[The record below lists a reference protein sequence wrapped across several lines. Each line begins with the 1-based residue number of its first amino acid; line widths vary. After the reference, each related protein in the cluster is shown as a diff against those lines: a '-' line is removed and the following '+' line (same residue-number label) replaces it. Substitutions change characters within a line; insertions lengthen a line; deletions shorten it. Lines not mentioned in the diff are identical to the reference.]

1 MLSARKRKP
10 SGSSGPSDGEAAP
23 GDDTPGGEGGGD
35 AQPEVTVAPMHPPHS
50 KSPLVMGGIGALLI
64 IVLIVGLGKSDAQQ
78 ILLHKISSS
87 THETLLHT
95 PQQQLAR
102 SAPVTQQLDQR
113 RDTAAAVDFR
123 QSVVWRLE
131 VRGSTAH
138 SAAGRRHAVRTART
152 VSVQQRLSIT
162 RRRRVAIAHDRRRR
176 LAVSDVR
183 RWLIA
188 SRVIQA
194 HEPATERH
202 VRLRLAARAGAA

>member
-10 SGSSGPSDGEAAP
+10 SGSGGPSDGEAAP
-23 GDDTPGGEGGGD
+23 GDDTPGGGGGD

-102 SAPVTQQLDQR
+102 SAPVTQH
-113 RDTAAAVDFR
+113 AAAADFR
-123 QSVVWRLE
+123 QGV
-131 VRGSTAH
+131 
-138 SAAGRRHAVRTART
+138 
-152 VSVQQRLSIT
+152 
-162 RRRRVAIAHDRRRR
+162 
-176 LAVSDVR
+176 VR
-183 RWLIA
+183 RFQ
-188 SRVIQA
+188 V
-194 HEPATERH
+194 
-202 VRLRLAARAGAA
+202 